1 MENVGR
7 LSSDVPS
14 KFQEDRN
21 VFFIQH
27 ATDASYG
34 RAIDDLQKFDVND
47 LIKDIKNK
55 ILVRSAFGIRGL
67 ARIFKAMD
75 ENGNRKLDCDD
86 FRWGLMDYGVNVSK
100 EEAAEILNHFDKNGD
115 GQVNFDEFLV
125 TLRGDLNQT
134 RTEVI
139 RRAYDKLDVTK
150 DGRVTLDD
158 IAKLYTVAS
167 QPEVANGSK
176 SEHEVY
182 MEFMSL
188 WDTQVKDGC
197 VTFDE
202 FCDYYRDISASVDT
216 DEEFVTIVTGAWK
229 LNE

>member
-27 ATDASYG
+27 SSDASYG
-34 RAIDDLQKFDVND
+34 RAIEDLSKFDVQD
-47 LIKDIKNK
+47 LIKDIKAK
-55 ILVRSAFGIRGL
+55 ILQRSAFGIRAL

-75 ENGNRKLDCDD
+75 ENGNRKLECDD
-86 FRWGLMDYGVNVSK
+86 FRWGLMDYGVSVTK
-100 EEAAEILNHFDKNGD
+100 EEAAEILTHFDKNGD
-115 GQVNFDEFLV
+115 GRVDFDEFLV

-134 RTEVI
+134 RTDVI
-139 RRAYDKLDVTK
+139 RKAFDKLDVTK

-158 IAKLYTVAS
+158 IAKLYTVSS
-167 QPEVANGSK
+167 QPDVANGSK

-188 WDTQVKDGC
+188 WDTQVKDG
-197 VTFDE
+197 VISFDE
-202 FCDYYRDISASVDT
+202 FCAYYKDISASVDT
-216 DEEFVTIVTGAWK
+216 DEEFCTIVTAAWK

>member
-27 ATDASYG
+27 SSDASYG
-34 RAIDDLQKFDVND
+34 RAIEDLSKFDVQD
-47 LIKDIKNK
+47 LIKDIKAK
-55 ILVRSAFGIRGL
+55 ILQRSAFGIRAL

-75 ENGNRKLDCDD
+75 ENGNRKLECDD
-86 FRWGLMDYGVNVSK
+86 FRWGLMDYGVSVTK
-100 EEAAEILNHFDKNGD
+100 EEAAEILTHFDKNGD
-115 GQVNFDEFLV
+115 GRVDFDEFLV

-134 RTEVI
+134 RTDVI
-139 RRAYDKLDVTK
+139 RKAFDKLDVTK

-158 IAKLYTVAS
+158 IAKLYTVSS
-167 QPEVANGSK
+167 QPDVANGSK

-188 WDTQVKDGC
+188 WDTQVKDG
-197 VTFDE
+197 VVNFDE
-202 FCDYYRDISASVDT
+202 FCAYYKDISASVDT
-216 DEEFVTIVTGAWK
+216 DEEFCTIVTAAWK